1 MKGKMLYLMIIRH
14 FLKFNFIA
22 CLNIAKYLEVAVPD
36 AILENGSKDHIAFIE
51 GEIDDERM
59 RRLSRELE
67 VVQHLELLIEYLQ
80 RVRSC
85 LQHVV
90 LAFLGDVG

>member
-1 MKGKMLYLMIIRH
+1 MFGKKRPISMKGKMLYLMIIRH
-14 FLKFNFIA
+14 FLNLDLIA
-22 CLNIAKYLEVAVPD
+22 GLHVAEHLEVAVPD

-67 VVQHLELLIEYLQ
+67 IVQHLGLLIEYFS
-80 RVRSC
+80 VFDPASSM
-85 LQHVV
+85 
-90 LAFLGDVG
+90 

>member
-14 FLKFNFIA
+14 FLKFDLIA
-22 CLNIAKYLEVAVPD
+22 GLHVAEHLEVAVPD

-67 VVQHLELLIEYLQ
+67 VVQHLELLVEYLQ
-80 RVRSC
+80 RVRPG

-90 LAFLGDVG
+90 LALLGDVG